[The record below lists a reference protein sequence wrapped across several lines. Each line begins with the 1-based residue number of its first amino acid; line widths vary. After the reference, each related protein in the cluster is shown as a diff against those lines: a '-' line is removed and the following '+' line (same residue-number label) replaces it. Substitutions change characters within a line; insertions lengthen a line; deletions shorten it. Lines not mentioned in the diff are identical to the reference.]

1 MALYASKNP
10 FNRASD
16 TFQQATQTMGSRTKE
31 GPRTEY
37 EPAPPTPGQVITQGL
52 GVVGTGKQLYGMGQD
67 AYGFLAG
74 LGAPDAAAEAASA
87 GAGAAPATGG
97 VQAAQAA
104 DLALPAVQALQRAGV
119 ISGMPDG
126 SFRPREHMTREQAC
140 VVLSAL

>member
-1 MALYASKNP
+1 MALYTSKNP

-37 EPAPPTPGQVITQGL
+37 ESAPPTPGQVITQGL

-104 DLALPAVQALQRAGV
+104 DLALPAVQAQTGAQAASSDVATSWL
-119 ISGMPDG
+119 
-126 SFRPREHMTREQAC
+126 HMAPQEAAQS
-140 VVLSAL
+140 LGPM